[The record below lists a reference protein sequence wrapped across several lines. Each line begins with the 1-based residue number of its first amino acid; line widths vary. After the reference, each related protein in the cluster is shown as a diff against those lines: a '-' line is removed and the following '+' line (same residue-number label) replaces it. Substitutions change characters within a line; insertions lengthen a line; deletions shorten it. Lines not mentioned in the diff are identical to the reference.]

1 VKTVARLFF
10 QQQIKKKRN
19 MPEDVMNA
27 MRFIVM
33 KLKGYSH
40 YRAYEEVEGKRFLVS
55 LLKIN
60 GKWSVSITQV

>member
-1 VKTVARLFF
+1 VQAVARLFF
-10 QQQIKKKRN
+10 QQQIKKKGN
-19 MPEDVMNA
+19 MPEDILAA
-27 MRFIVM
+27 MRFIIM

-60 GKWSVSITQV
+60 GKWSLSITQV

>member
-1 VKTVARLFF
+1 
-10 QQQIKKKRN
+10 
-19 MPEDVMNA
+19 MPEDILAA
-27 MRFIVM
+27 MRYIIV

-55 LLKIN
+55 LIKIN